1 MPNDSHRLGNG
12 PGRINI
18 ITFSGA
24 HGVGKTTLVDDL
36 KGLIT
41 THPDLSHRVL
51 VVPSVSTFWFKRC
64 QEHCRAA
71 GIAIP
76 QTYDDINTMGY
87 REKMQSE
94 MPCLLANSVLLELN
108 RLVPM
113 GSGTIIVDRWFGDIA
128 TYTSLEIESSK
139 AAEMNTSSEM
149 IYQNTLSNLN
159 RKANGYS
166 GSIYLTHVF
175 VPVASCKHEMP
186 RGKTDD
192 KAHRGTQAVDL
203 WESTYARVNVFTNP
217 RRTLV
222 ITAADRLQRAE
233 EIISGAFG

>member
-1 MPNDSHRLGNG
+1 VSNDNHRLGTG

-24 HGVGKTTLVDDL
+24 HGVGKSTLVDDL
-36 KGLIT
+36 KGHIS

-64 QEHCRAA
+64 QEYCRAA
-71 GIAIP
+71 GVPIP

-94 MPCLLANSVLLELN
+94 MPCLLGNSVAVELN
-108 RLVPM
+108 RLMPM
-113 GSGTIIVDRWFGDIA
+113 GGGTVIVDRWFGDIA
-128 TYTSLEIESSK
+128 TYTALEIEPDK
-139 AAEMNTSSEM
+139 ALKMNSLSEA
-149 IYQNTLSNLN
+149 IYQDTLSNFN

-166 GSIYLTHVF
+166 GAIYLTHVF

-203 WESTYARVNVFTNP
+203 WESTYARVNVFTEA

-222 ITAADRLQRAE
+222 LTSSDRLRRVE
-233 EIISGAFG
+233 EVASGAFG